1 MHIKF
6 EKYDKMREL
15 NKKIDG
21 LIDQNTA
28 KYNRPVTAFL
38 TLENEEG
45 LNRCKNY
52 KDTCS
57 E

>member
-1 MHIKF
+1 M
-6 EKYDKMREL
+6 
-15 NKKIDG
+15 
-21 LIDQNTA
+21 A

-52 KDTCS
+52 VHTVEAEEFKDLR
-57 E
+57 ELLG